1 MHVCALQVTIAPAS
15 SLIGQP
21 LSMAKF
27 TQTFKAKI
35 VAFKSGAPTATAAP
49 SPISDTVPSAGDILV
64 LNQEPDFDEKNPE
77 FGASFVEV
85 HRIKDGM
92 PKPFIS
98 SFVVTVRVCRG
109 SDGQGFRFRGSG
121 LAGGIRSW
129 LWIAMR
135 AQSAP
140 ARSEGM
146 LAKGQR

>member
-1 MHVCALQVTIAPAS
+1 MHVCALQVTIAPGS

-35 VAFKSGAPTATAAP
+35 VAFKSGAPAAAAAP

-77 FGASFVEV
+77 FGANFVEV

-98 SFVVTVRVCRG
+98 SFVVTVRGCRG
-109 SDGQGFRFRGSG
+109 GGQPGSDVFPKLRF
-121 LAGGIRSW
+121 AAWVIVVDHH
-129 LWIAMR
+129 
-135 AQSAP
+135 
-140 ARSEGM
+140 EGN
-146 LAKGQR
+146 KGPCCERRWHAL